1 MRLLYW
7 VLGFEFVVIVVHV
20 EVCELLL
27 VGTRM
32 RPGEVI
38 ETHVDR

>member
-1 MRLLYW
+1 MRLPYS
-7 VLGFEFVVIVVHV
+7 VLGFEFVVIVVRV
-20 EVCELLL
+20 EVFELSL